1 MNALHS
7 KKWPAAHLTSGKV
20 SWKRSIIFGLKHMQE
35 LANRLIAK
43 TLGDRFHRIYLAS
56 KVGLTIRMVFMQRPC
71 FSSCQEESTGIQ
83 DFLSASV
90 VHQAE
95 VNEYKQKS
103 GLGLFIVLTKKQTV
117 PPSHG
122 KKLSVCMLCSP
133 KKLFCF
139 VLNSTYHDFLFLG

>member
-1 MNALHS
+1 MNALHR

-90 VHQAE
+90 VHQAK

-103 GLGLFIVLTKKQTV
+103 GLGLFIVLTKNKRFHRRMEKSFQ
-117 PPSHG
+117 
-122 KKLSVCMLCSP
+122 SVCCVAPRS
-133 KKLFCF
+133 CF
-139 VLNSTYHDFLFLG
+139 ALYLTAHIMISYF

>member
-35 LANRLIAK
+35 LANRLVAK

-56 KVGLTIRMVFMQRPC
+56 KVGLTIRMVFMQRPR

-90 VHQAE
+90 YQAD

-103 GLGLFIVLTKKQTV
+103 GLGLFIVLTKNKLFNRRMK
-117 PPSHG
+117 